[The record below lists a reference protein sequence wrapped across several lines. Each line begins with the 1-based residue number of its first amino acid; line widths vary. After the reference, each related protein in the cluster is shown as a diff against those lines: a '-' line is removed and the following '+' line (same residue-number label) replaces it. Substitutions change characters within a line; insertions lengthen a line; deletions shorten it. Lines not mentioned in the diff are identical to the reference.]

1 MIEKVVIVFC
11 ICSLVNVILST
22 LKTLIMVNAGRGS
35 AIIIN
40 AVCYGFYTLVVKQL
54 GAVDYVTAVVVTVL
68 ANIVGVW
75 ISYKVMDLFTKDKL
89 WKIEATFDKKENFTH
104 NLKVWAEINKIPC
117 NFIDI
122 DKYII
127 VNFYSATQK
136 ESLIIKEFIKKFN
149 GKYFASET
157 KNL

>member
-1 MIEKVVIVFC
+1 MVNVVIVFC

-54 GAVDYVTAVVVTVL
+54 TSVDYVTAVLVTIM

-75 ISYKVMDLFTKDKL
+75 ISYKIMDLFKKDKI
-89 WKIEATFDKKENFTH
+89 WRITATLKNNLELQSCVE
-104 NLKVWAEINKIPC
+104 NLKKYHIGFTPIEQTNS
-117 NFIDI
+117 IDI
-122 DKYII
+122 
-127 VNFYSATQK
+127 YSYTQK
-136 ESLIIKEFIKKFN
+136 ESSIIKSILEN
-149 GKYFASET
+149 YNHKYFVQEMA
-157 KNL
+157 KKL

>member
-1 MIEKVVIVFC
+1 MIKVVVIFC

-54 GAVDYVTAVVVTVL
+54 SSVDYVTAVLVTIG

-75 ISYKVMDLFTKDKL
+75 ISYKIMDLFKKDKL
-89 WKIEATFDKKENFTH
+89 WRITVTLKTVDEFAECVQQLAKYNIGYTPIENTNS
-104 NLKVWAEINKIPC
+104 
-117 NFIDI
+117 IDI
-122 DKYII
+122 
-127 VNFYSATQK
+127 YSYNQK
-136 ESLIIKEFIKKFN
+136 ESAIIKTILAN
-149 GKYFASET
+149 YDYKYFIQEMA

>member
-1 MIEKVVIVFC
+1 MVNVIIVFC

-54 GAVDYVTAVVVTVL
+54 TSVDYITAVAVTIL

-75 ISYKVMDLFTKDKL
+75 LSYKIMDLFKKDKL
-89 WKIEATFDKKENFTH
+89 WLIKITIPSKNFESVKTKLKEYSISNSYY
-104 NLKVWAEINKIPC
+104 N
-117 NFIDI
+117 I
-122 DKYII
+122 DKYY
-127 VNFYSATQK
+127 VFDCYCETQNDSQKVLELCKQNKGKNFGIQNC
-136 ESLIIKEFIKKFN
+136 L
-149 GKYFASET
+149 
-157 KNL
+157 